1 MQLFKMK
8 RYIVFLL
15 LTTLAV
21 SLQAESNRGE
31 TCRPSGCGVTNC
43 LSVSWSYLPTRYP
56 RFDYDAGFY
65 SATVNGQGLG
75 IDYRIKIP
83 LFDSFFELRTGL
95 GCTYSRID
103 ESGYDSYNVNVAYG
117 RVDLIPPVYVNANW
131 KTERSYCY
139 AFLPIELAYRF
150 EIDNSLYIVPFMG
163 LQAKYNISYTENHS
177 VESVTWY
184 DYFFELFDDSA
195 IDRDKSESKKCIPQA
210 KAGLEIGFGKM
221 FMAVSYSRDIAR
233 MFGKAYVKSRDMAVW
248 GPYTLNCWQ
257 LGVGVNF

>member
-1 MQLFKMK
+1 MK

-75 IDYRIKIP
+75 IDYRIEIP

-117 RVDLIPPVYVNANW
+117 RVDLIPQVYVNANW

-184 DYFFELFDDSA
+184 DYFFELF
-195 IDRDKSESKKCIPQA
+195 
-210 KAGLEIGFGKM
+210 GFGKM